1 MATSPSTRA
10 AYHIST
16 HLPRTRFFSH
26 AITINV
32 IKFGL
37 ATGTPTTIRYV
48 KGETKATETENPKAT
63 TNSTLG
69 LHFINFPGKPPHPP
83 PKRLQLPVMG
93 YLEVPPACKARMGNW
108 TGQDKA
114 TAIQR
119 VKRAALGYLRWLPT
133 IATVST
139 RVPNNLEF
147 RPKIT

>member
-69 LHFINFPGKPPHPP
+69 LHFINFPG
-83 PKRLQLPVMG
+83 
-93 YLEVPPACKARMGNW
+93 YL
-108 TGQDKA
+108 T
-114 TAIQR
+114 I
-119 VKRAALGYLRWLPT
+119 LRNLDTFVELYRTLKCSEMLNCYSWMT
-133 IATVST
+133 SYANST
-139 RVPNNLEF
+139 RDFPCEV
-147 RPKIT
+147 